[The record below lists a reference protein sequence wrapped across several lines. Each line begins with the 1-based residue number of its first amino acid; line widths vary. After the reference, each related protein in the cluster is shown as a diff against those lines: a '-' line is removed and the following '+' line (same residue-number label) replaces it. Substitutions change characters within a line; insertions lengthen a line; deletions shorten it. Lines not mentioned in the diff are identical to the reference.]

1 MSLKFIAK
9 QKQILRLTTPNLHPK
24 EQRPLFGDPG
34 TEKRLGPHSHP
45 SDEDLSPG
53 TPGFAQ
59 DDTSFYIMD
68 IRDRVL
74 E

>member
-1 MSLKFIAK
+1 MQLTRLRSGQEI
-9 QKQILRLTTPNLHPK
+9 QKQVLRLTTPTLHPK

-53 TPGFAQ
+53 TPGSLRM
-59 DDTSFYIMD
+59 TD
-68 IRDRVL
+68 IFK
-74 E
+74 EP